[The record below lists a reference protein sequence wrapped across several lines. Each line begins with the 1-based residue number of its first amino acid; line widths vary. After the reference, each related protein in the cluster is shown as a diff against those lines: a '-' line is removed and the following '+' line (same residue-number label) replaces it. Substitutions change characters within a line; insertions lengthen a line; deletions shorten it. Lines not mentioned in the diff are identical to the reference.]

1 MEEKTEVLTVWG
13 WVCLTTGAGTAAGIA
28 ARAFAYGVR
37 EAVRRETLRVVLD
50 QLSSGGGSVEV
61 TDQDGV
67 SWAVRLP
74 DNEQE

>member
-1 MEEKTEVLTVWG
+1 MLTVWG
-13 WVCLTTGAGTAAGIA
+13 WMCFATGVGAAAGIA
-28 ARAFAYGVR
+28 ARACAYGIR
-37 EAVRRETLRVVLD
+37 EVVRRETLRVVLD